1 MEKIKKLK
9 FFEGMSI
16 NILLLGLV
24 SLFTDLSSQMV
35 FPLLPLFL
43 TTALGAQAYIVGLVE
58 GAAETTASLL
68 RIVSGYLS
76 DKTKKRKPFIFL
88 GYSLSTITK
97 PLFAFA
103 NVWFFVLFVRVIER
117 IGKGIRTVPRDALV
131 AESSDESVR
140 GKAFGMQRAM
150 DGIGSML
157 GAVMAFLLLPVLG
170 FRNTFLFAFLPGVL
184 AVIAILFV
192 KEKQAPVT
200 ITDTK
205 ITIKLSLKEL
215 SQNLK
220 LFILSAS
227 LFSLGHF
234 GYAFLLLRALDIG
247 LADETAIFL
256 YMLFYLAHSLFSV
269 PAGILSDKIGRKA
282 VLSVGYILFVALS
295 IGLYFA
301 RDIYSLLVCFLAYG
315 VFFAMIDGVQRAFVV
330 DLSPVH
336 LKATA
341 LGAFHAATGLVALPA
356 AFVIGLIWE
365 RFSPEVAFLY
375 GAIFALAAFI
385 ALLFVKDKQR
395 IRENKS

>member
-1 MEKIKKLK
+1 MEKLKNLKL
-9 FFEGMSI
+9 FEGLSI

-43 TTALGAQAYIVGLVE
+43 TSALGAQAYIVGLVE

-68 RIVSGYLS
+68 RIVSGYWS
-76 DKTKKRKPFIFL
+76 DKTKKRKPFILL

-131 AESSDESVR
+131 AESSDASVR
-140 GKAFGMQRAM
+140 GKAFGLQRAM

-170 FRNTFLFAFLPGVL
+170 FRNTFLFAFLPGIL
-184 AVIAILFV
+184 AVGAILFV
-192 KEKQAPVT
+192 KEKTAPVT
-200 ITDTK
+200 EKSTN
-205 ITIKLSLKEL
+205 ITIKLSFKEL
-215 SQNLK
+215 SQNLRV
-220 LFILSAS
+220 FILSAS

-234 GYAFLLLRALDIG
+234 GYAFLLLRAQNIG
-247 LADETAIFL
+247 LANETAVFL
-256 YMLFYLAHSLFSV
+256 YMLFYLSHSLFSV
-269 PAGILSDKIGRKA
+269 PSGILSDKIGRKA
-282 VLSVGYILFVALS
+282 VLGMGYVLFVALAV
-295 IGLYFA
+295 GLYFA
-301 RDIYSLLVCFLAYG
+301 RDIYTLLLCFLAYG
-315 VFFAMIDGVQRAFVV
+315 VFYAMIDGVQRAFVV
-330 DLSPVH
+330 DLSPAH

-341 LGAFHAATGLVALPA
+341 LGTFHAATGLVALPA

-365 RFSPEVAFLY
+365 RLSPEVAFLY
-375 GAIFALAAFI
+375 GAFFALAAFI
-385 ALLFVKDKQR
+385 ALLFVKD
-395 IRENKS
+395 